1 MQRAP
6 FALLQV
12 NHRHDE
18 YVTTFNAHDPSNVAV
33 LEFDLVLHI
42 HGIEVCTCTLLSL
55 KRHVNKEPIPPS
67 ATDLF

>member
-1 MQRAP
+1 MQRPP

-18 YVTTFNAHDPSNVAV
+18 YMTTFNIHDSSNIAV

-42 HGIEVCTCTLLSL
+42 HSIEVCTRTLLSS
-55 KRHVNKEPIPPS
+55 KQHVNKEPMPNNV
-67 ATDLF
+67 TDLF